1 MIDSLT
7 IEMPLPPPSLR
18 PNGRVHWSA
27 KGRCVKEARGMT
39 KLRCLAAL
47 AGQDA
52 PRWADAVVATEAR
65 FPTAR
70 HWDPDN
76 ILAALKAHRDGIQDA
91 GIVANDRALVPLPP
105 AIVTG
110 SDSPG
115 ITLRIYP
122 RAKAEE
128 SRLLCLLADIR
139 AAAGDPN
146 GKLMQ
151 DELVAHIRKLW
162 ENSESYRKLIT
173 GGSTD
178 PKRFEDAKK
187 HEIAYRLAVKPPPRR
202 PGYFWLRHKDPLRGD
217 WMPVQVEVR
226 HSQTYKV
233 PESALVFKKF
243 AWGGWMTVTESEA
256 SGYEWGGE
264 CIR

>member
-18 PNGRVHWSA
+18 PNGRAHWAA
-27 KGRCVKEARGMT
+27 KGRCVREARGMT
-39 KLRCLAAL
+39 KIRCLAAL

-52 PRWADAVVATEAR
+52 PRWADAVVDTEAR

-105 AIVTG
+105 TIVTG
-110 SDSPG
+110 SDRPG

-139 AAAGDPN
+139 TAAGDPN

-151 DELVAHIRKLW
+151 DELVAHIRKMRGQHEWRGKRLNLLASMQKHMRDP
-162 ENSESYRKLIT
+162 ERTLVCDILANGQLLPDPEGKRYGFPVGNDQ
-173 GGSTD
+173 GG
-178 PKRFEDAKK
+178 P
-187 HEIAYRLAVKPPPRR
+187 
-202 PGYFWLRHKDPLRGD
+202 
-217 WMPVQVEVR
+217 
-226 HSQTYKV
+226 
-233 PESALVFKKF
+233 
-243 AWGGWMTVTESEA
+243 
-256 SGYEWGGE
+256 